1 MATICV
7 DASFVSFTLTL
18 GDDGYVVIM
27 EDLIGLRFNLLKGTL
42 YVEQNMYGKD
52 GVVSE
57 TIDAK

>member
-7 DASFVSFTLTL
+7 DASFVPFTLTL